1 MSNGL
6 DTVCL
11 VKKLLDRMS
20 GLVVLFYFPLFLFQR
35 EFKYDMDASSLV
47 VLCVPLLNYL
57 VGLVGF
63 CLVV

>member
-1 MSNGL
+1 M
-6 DTVCL
+6 
-11 VKKLLDRMS
+11 KKLLDRMS

-35 EFKYDMDASSLV
+35 ELNYDMDASSLV
-47 VLCVPLLNYL
+47 VKCVPLLNYL